1 MNSFTMGDMAMYR
14 GDAVTLSK
22 VLNKEVLLAYPNGK
36 TQSLTH
42 SEVERA
48 IESGELKVLR

>member
-14 GDAVTLSK
+14 GDSVTLSK

-36 TQSLTH
+36 TESLTH

-48 IESGELKVLR
+48 IESGELKVL